1 LKKRIGFTILAIMI
15 VSLISLLLLVKFGN
29 GEKTVADLIN
39 NEGSMKLKII
49 HEEKTDKGSIVFC
62 NTVGR
67 DGLSTVIV
75 RKTISGYKDVYS
87 GGEAD
92 IKRVANKFGVSY
104 TYYPNIEKT
113 SLPIYFGII
122 GNPAINKVKIVEKK
136 RNIEG
141 QAKIINA
148 NGMRIWLVYMNKF
161 EGSDF
166 DIIGLSADGR
176 ELTKIDGD
184 ISPYY
189 AEQKPFKGYQN

>member
-1 LKKRIGFTILAIMI
+1 LKKKVGIAVLAIMI
-15 VSLISLLLLVKFGN
+15 VSLFSVFLIIKFGN

-39 NEGSMKLKII
+39 KEGSMQLKII

-87 GGEAD
+87 GGETD
-92 IKRVANKFGVSY
+92 IKRVANEFGVSY

-122 GNPAINKVKIVEKK
+122 GNPDISQVKIIEKK

-141 QAKIINA
+141 KAKIINA
-148 NGMRIWLVYMNKF
+148 NGTRIWLVYMNKF
-161 EGSDF
+161 QGSDF
-166 DIIGLSADGR
+166 DIIGLSAEGK
-176 ELTKIDGD
+176 ELVKIRTN
-184 ISPYY
+184 IAPYY
-189 AEQKPFKGYQN
+189 AEQKPFKSPYK

>member
-1 LKKRIGFTILAIMI
+1 MKKKVGIAVLAIMI
-15 VSLISLLLLVKFGN
+15 VSLFSVFLIIKFGN

-39 NEGSMKLKII
+39 KEGSMQLKII

-87 GGEAD
+87 GGETD
-92 IKRVANKFGVSY
+92 IKRVANEFGVSY

-122 GNPAINKVKIVEKK
+122 GNPDISQVKIIEKK

-141 QAKIINA
+141 KAKIINA
-148 NGMRIWLVYMNKF
+148 NGTRIWIVFMNKF
-161 EGSDF
+161 QGSDF
-166 DIIGLSADGR
+166 DIIGLSAEGK
-176 ELTKIDGD
+176 ELVKIRTN
-184 ISPYY
+184 IAPYY
-189 AEQKPFKGYQN
+189 AEQKPFKSPYK

>member
-1 LKKRIGFTILAIMI
+1 MKKRIGFTILAIMI
-15 VSLISLLLLVKFGN
+15 VSLISVLLLAKFGN

-39 NEGSMKLKII
+39 KEGQMQLKII

-62 NTVGR
+62 NTVGK
-67 DGLSTVIV
+67 DGLYTAIV
-75 RKTISGYKDVYS
+75 RKTLSGYKTVYS

-92 IKRVANKFGVSY
+92 IKRVANMFGVSY

-122 GNPAINKVKIVEKK
+122 GNPAISKVKIVEKK

-148 NGMRIWLVYMNKF
+148 NGTRIWLVYMNKF
-161 EGSDF
+161 VGSDF
-166 DIIGLSADGR
+166 DIIGLSADGK

-189 AEQKPFKGYQN
+189 AEQKPFKGYK